1 MRVLVINCGSTTL
14 KYKLFDERAGEPHA
28 LAGGITEIPGTAGYR
43 EAVARAVATLP
54 CTPDVIA
61 HRVVH
66 GGGRLP
72 EVVRIDEEVLRVLR
86 EVMPLAPL
94 HNGPALE

>member
-1 MRVLVINCGSTTL
+1 MRVLVINCGSATL

-28 LAGGITEIPGTAGYR
+28 LAGGITEIPAAAGYR
-43 EAVARAVATLP
+43 EIVAHAVAALP
-54 CTPDVIA
+54 CAPDVIA

-66 GGGRLP
+66 GGAGLP
-72 EVVRIDEEVLRVLR
+72 EVVRIDEGVLRILR
-86 EVMPLAPL
+86 EVTPLAPL